1 MIIKKNTNKA
11 FYLFIFSHLFLWT
24 LIPSYSNVNLP
35 LDTIEA
41 LAWGSNLEWG
51 FSKHPP
57 FSAFAV
63 EIFYKIFGNND
74 WAYYL
79 LSQIFVVT
87 AFYFVWKFS
96 NQVLEDKIYSLLSV
110 LILSAIYFYNFTT
123 PEFNVNIS
131 QLPFW
136 ALSVYFFWKGLNLN
150 KKIDWILFGIF
161 SAVGFLS
168 KYLFIYILLALFI
181 FFILN
186 LKNYKKSIIN
196 YCLSILISLIILIP
210 HFIWLLDNNFTTIF
224 YGLDRTGVSEFDFI
238 KHLKN
243 PIIFLLKQFIIL
255 IPFFIMA
262 LITIK
267 KFNFKVKRSDKK
279 IFFLLSINLIPI
291 FLMFITSIL
300 TGAKIRTMWMTPF
313 YLFLGT
319 LFFLI
324 LKKNIE
330 RKKIKK
336 FFLIFLA
343 IFILSPALYLGV
355 SLADKTKRTDYPGKE
370 IARLVQN
377 KWDDNFVNEIKIVVG
392 DEWYAGNLSYHLYSR
407 PIWLYTLE
415 NSTLNITDEKG
426 VIYTGNPTILKK
438 ICPGVFGTIKPV
450 GYCMIGKR

>member
-1 MIIKKNTNKA
+1 M
-11 FYLFIFSHLFLWT
+11 
-24 LIPSYSNVNLP
+24 
-35 LDTIEA
+35 
-41 LAWGSNLEWG
+41 
-51 FSKHPP
+51 
-57 FSAFAV
+57 
-63 EIFYKIFGNND
+63 
-74 WAYYL
+74 
-79 LSQIFVVT
+79 
-87 AFYFVWKFS
+87 
-96 NQVLEDKIYSLLSV
+96 
-110 LILSAIYFYNFTT
+110 
-123 PEFNVNIS
+123 
-131 QLPFW
+131 
-136 ALSVYFFWKGLNLN
+136 
-150 KKIDWILFGIF
+150 
-161 SAVGFLS
+161 S

-238 KHLKN
+238 KHIKN
-243 PIIFLLKQFIIL
+243 PIIFLLKQIIIL

-262 LITIK
+262 LITVK
-267 KFNFKVKRSDKK
+267 KFNFKIKRSDKK

-324 LKKNIE
+324 LKNNIE
-330 RKKIKK
+330 RKKMKK
-336 FFLIFLA
+336 FFLIFLT
-343 IFILSPALYLGV
+343 IFILSPTLYLGV
-355 SLADKTKRTDYPGKE
+355 SLVDKTKRTDYPGKE